1 MGALTA
7 GLQNS
12 EDRIA
17 ERKIDYTV
25 TNGTDDAGEIPPEPQ
40 WKLRLL
46 VLPEAYL
53 PVGGIEARG
62 EHVDDHFAWRGH
74 GIGQVAIN
82 QDFRPA
88 KSFDVD
94 SLHQRTVS
102 SRFDVNRLRATSAL
116 TGSPKA

>member
-1 MGALTA
+1 MAVIPVNASAAASTCDNIRLLRDNRGFDCDLLGMGALTA

-46 VLPEAYL
+46 VLPRRTFQSAAL
-53 PVGGIEARG
+53 KL
-62 EHVDDHFAWRGH
+62 
-74 GIGQVAIN
+74 VAN
-82 QDFRPA
+82 T
-88 KSFDVD
+88 
-94 SLHQRTVS
+94 LTT
-102 SRFDVNRLRATSAL
+102 TSPGAA
-116 TGSPKA
+116 TGSARSP